1 MQTRLV
7 AGAVFLALML
17 AAWGLHVGLRA
28 PAPIRIGFLHS
39 QSGPLADAESALID
53 AERMAVEEINARG
66 GLLGRPVEA
75 VVADGQSD
83 PETFA
88 RLAGRLILKER
99 VSVLVG
105 GGSAAARRL
114 MKPVVE
120 AENHLLISP
129 TPHEGLE
136 LSEHILYVGAVINQ
150 RIVPA
155 VTWSLLNLGK
165 RFYLVGADE
174 IGSHVV
180 HAVVR
185 DQVKALGGEVVGDAF
200 VGAGSGNVQGA
211 VDGLAQAKADVVL
224 SSLVGASHGS
234 FYHALRRFG
243 GKRPPV
249 MALGS
254 GEHELRHVRPED
266 RAGDYVAASYLQNI
280 ERGENRGFLDRFRKR
295 YGANR
300 LSSDAI
306 QAAYVSVW
314 LWAQSVNEA
323 GTDAVAAVRKKILGQ
338 SRGAP
343 EGVVSID
350 PATRHAW
357 RSFSIGRWM
366 SDGSLDVVW
375 TAGKPIRPLPFP
387 ATRSRT
393 EWDAFL
399 LDRFSGWGGAWA
411 NPVHPKW

>member
-1 MQTRLV
+1 MHGGLV
-7 AGAVFLALML
+7 AGALIALAVL
-17 AAWGLHVGLRA
+17 AAWGLHLGFRA
-28 PAPIRIGFLHS
+28 PEPIRIGLLHS
-39 QSGPLADAESALID
+39 QSGLLADTESPLID
-53 AERMAVEEINARG
+53 AERMAVDEINARG

-75 VVADGQSD
+75 VIADGQSD
-83 PETFA
+83 PEAFA
-88 RLAGRLILKER
+88 REAGRMMLKHR
-99 VSVLVG
+99 VSALVG

-129 TPHEGLE
+129 VPGEGLE
-136 LSEHILYVGAVINQ
+136 LSEHVVYVGGVINQ

-165 RFYLVGADE
+165 KFYLVGADE

-185 DQVKALGGEVVGDAF
+185 DQVKALGGEVLGEAF
-200 VGAGSGNVQGA
+200 VKAGSGNVAAA
-211 VDGLAQAKADVVL
+211 VDGIERSRADVVF

-249 MALGS
+249 MVLGS
-254 GEHELRHVRPED
+254 GEHELRVVRPED
-266 RAGDYVAASYLQNI
+266 RAGDYVAASYLQAVD
-280 ERGENRGFLDRFRKR
+280 RPENRGFTERWRKR

-300 LSSDAI
+300 LTSDAI
-306 QAAYVSVW
+306 QAAYVSVY
-314 LWAQSVNEA
+314 LWSQAVTEA
-323 GTDAVAAVRKKILGQ
+323 GTDAVGAVRKKLLGQ

-343 EGVVSID
+343 EGVISVD
-350 PATRHAW
+350 PQTRHAW
-357 RSFSIGRWM
+357 RSFSIGRFLA
-366 SDGSLDVVW
+366 DGTLDVVW

>member
-1 MQTRLV
+1 MQGRLV
-7 AGAVFLALML
+7 AGAAVLALML
-17 AAWGLHVGLRA
+17 AAWGLHVGFRA
-28 PAPIRIGFLHS
+28 PEPIRLGLLHS
-39 QSGPLADAESALID
+39 QTGLLADGEAALID
-53 AERMAVEEINARG
+53 AERMAIEEINARG
-66 GLLGRPVEA
+66 GLLGRPVEP
-75 VVADGQSD
+75 VIGDGASD

-88 RLAGRLILKER
+88 RVVGRMMLKDR
-99 VSVLVG
+99 VSAVIG

-129 TPHEGLE
+129 VPHEGLE
-136 LSEHILYVGAVINQ
+136 QSEHLVYVGAVMNQ

-155 VTWSLLNLGK
+155 ITWSLANLGK

-174 IGSHVV
+174 IGSHVT

-200 VGAGSGNVQGA
+200 VNTGSGNVADA
-211 VDGLAQAKADVVL
+211 VDGMERARADVVF
-224 SSLVGASHGS
+224 SSLAGASHGS

-249 MALGS
+249 MVLGA

-266 RAGDYVAASYLQNI
+266 RAGDYVAASYLQAVD
-280 ERGENRGFLDRFRKR
+280 RPENRGFTERWRKR

-300 LSSDAI
+300 LASDSI
-306 QAAYVSVW
+306 QAAYVSVY
-314 LWAQSVNEA
+314 LWSQAVTEA
-323 GTDAVAAVRKKILGQ
+323 GTDAVAAVRKKLLGQ

-343 EGVVSID
+343 EGVISVD
-350 PATRHAW
+350 PQTRHAW
-357 RSFSIGRWM
+357 RSFSIGRFLA
-366 SDGSLDVVW
+366 DGTLDVVW

-387 ATRSRT
+387 ASRSRT